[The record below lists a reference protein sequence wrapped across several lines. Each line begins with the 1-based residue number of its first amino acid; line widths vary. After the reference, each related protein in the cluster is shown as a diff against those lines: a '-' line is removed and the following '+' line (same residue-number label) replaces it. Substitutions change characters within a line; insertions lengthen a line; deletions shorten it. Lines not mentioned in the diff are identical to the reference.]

1 MPKIY
6 WIEIASVIL
15 CILIIFFIMALTRKK
30 KKTFFIVTSV
40 ILVISV
46 LGIGA
51 QYIFEVPELVDGKEY
66 IVAFQT
72 DGKFENPNV
81 MYHGKDIKKECKIVG
96 DIDVS
101 KVGTYKVKYSI
112 PYLNDNIEEEI
123 EVKVVDTEKPEIKLE
138 GGNETTQSY
147 RASEFAEP
155 GYTATDNYDGD
166 LTNAVTSVKT
176 DLNDS
181 QFKMTYT
188 VKDSSGNEAV
198 EERIVNIIDDIPPE
212 VKINRDSS
220 ALVLYVGEKYEEKGA
235 TAVDEVNGD
244 VSSTIT
250 IEGSVDTSK
259 KGTYQIHYKAKD
271 NLENV
276 GEATLTVTVVEKG
289 DTGGVSIPG
298 VIYLTFDD
306 GPSTSITP
314 KILDVLKEKNVKA
327 TFFILNYSDAT
338 EYLVK
343 RIVNEGHSIGIH
355 GYSHDYS
362 QIYKSEEIYLE
373 NVTKLREKIK
383 ASTGVDTI
391 LTRFPGGSSNTVSKY
406 NPGIMSRLTKYMVAK
421 GYRYFDWNVGSG
433 DSGDVKT
440 SDGVYNNVIKG
451 LSKKRA
457 NVVLMHDFSGNTKT
471 LQALPR
477 IIDYA
482 KSNGYSFDRITSATA
497 MVTHGVN
504 N

>member
-1 MPKIY
+1 MSKIY
-6 WIEIASVIL
+6 WIEIASVVLFIVIL
-15 CILIIFFIMALTRKK
+15 FFVMALTRRK
-30 KKTFFIVTSV
+30 KKTFFMVTIA
-40 ILVISV
+40 ILVLAV

-51 QYIFEVPELVDGKEY
+51 QYVFEVPKIVNGNEY
-66 IVAFQT
+66 TVAFQT
-72 DGKFENPNV
+72 DGKFANPDV
-81 MYHGKDIKKECKIVG
+81 MYHGKDIKDECKIVG
-96 DIDVS
+96 DVDLS
-101 KVGTYKVKYSI
+101 KIGTYKVKYSM
-112 PYLNDNIEEEI
+112 PYLNSNIEEEI
-123 EVKVVDTEKPEIKLE
+123 EISVVDSEKPEIKLE
-138 GGNETTQSY
+138 GGNEVNQSY
-147 RASEFAEP
+147 RATEFAEP

-166 LTNAVTSVKT
+166 ITSNVTSVKT
-176 DLNDS
+176 DLNNS

-188 VKDSSGNEAV
+188 VKDSSGNETAV
-198 EERIVNIIDDIPPE
+198 DRIVNIVDDIPPE

-220 ALVLYVGEKYEEKGA
+220 TLVMYVGEKYEEKGA

-244 VSSTIT
+244 VSSTIV

-259 KGTYQIHYKAKD
+259 KGTYQVHYKATD
-271 NLENV
+271 NLGNV
-276 GEATLTVTVVEKG
+276 GEATLSVVVVEKT

-383 ASTGVDTI
+383 ASTGVDTT

-406 NPGIMSRLTKYMVAK
+406 NPGIMSRLTKFMVAK

-433 DSGDVKT
+433 DSGGVST
-440 SDGVYNNVIKG
+440 SDGVYNNVVNG

-482 KSNGYSFDRITSATA
+482 KANGYSFDRITTATA